1 LLQQF
6 AKGADPASV
15 TIVQCQQR
23 LPNEAHVKLVWD
35 RGIAAANAPAIVTS
49 KPQVFNF
56 QVRSEFAASLS
67 CQRENANAACSPIL
81 PVTLSFSAP

>member
-1 LLQQF
+1 M
-6 AKGADPASV
+6 
-15 TIVQCQQR
+15 T
-23 LPNEAHVKLVWD
+23 LVWD

-49 KPQVFNF
+49 KPQVLNF

-81 PVTLSFSAP
+81 PVTLSFSAPVPRKLAEQVVMNATTGKIKP